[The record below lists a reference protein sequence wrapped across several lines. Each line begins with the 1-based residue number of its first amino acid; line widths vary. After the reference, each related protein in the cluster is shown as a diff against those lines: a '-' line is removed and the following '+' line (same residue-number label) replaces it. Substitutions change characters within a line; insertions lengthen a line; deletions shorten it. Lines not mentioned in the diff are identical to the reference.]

1 MTEKLSTKIDDDVK
15 KGDISPIT
23 RSPLITEASS

>member
-1 MTEKLSTKIDDDVK
+1 MTEKLPTKIDDVK
-15 KGDISPIT
+15 KGENSPIT